1 MEERETLPQGQAQAN
16 LAKYEHFFKIGNFI
30 SFFQKFK
37 KIPFFGLSWF
47 RSVVLVFY
55 SELLHISQDSSE
67 SILLFVCCRCE
78 DDWMCFVYHE
88 NDRRWVTWGL
98 QSELNLIQPDGHY
111 MGVNCTPSTTP
122 APAPPPATTP
132 TMVAACANL
141 VRSCGIDSKQACDI
155 VMSTSSADS
164 SLSWVS
170 DGTTN
175 SSMQCVA
182 TTVSNDPWLRVD
194 LGRLARIDAVK
205 VYGASGNP
213 MSSFDIR
220 VSTTPLY
227 SVEEPVCATG
237 LSTATSDDSVEAVCP
252 SNLLGR
258 YVFIAVPGAG
268 KKLTVC
274 ELEVSGDAPLNVYE
288 WLVTGQPSFVFTI
301 SDYANNVLL
310 KLDAF
315 CEGDLQVCGYK
326 SPVTVTAN
334 ARVNGVWG
342 TGDVVNSKLESELCP
357 PPSGGSSKCIMQFKV
372 TAGDRGFDITWIS
385 EGVETSFAFPH
396 RVGTGIRDLKMF
408 FVEAL
413 LIPNNPSPT
422 LISTEVAGGGGAAN
436 CAPTEAVLPEGTKI
450 YGGGS
455 VEDGAFKLA
464 ASTADNPSYTNTRVS
479 FMTGMT
485 GGVGEGGGGGGGG
498 GDSGDYTYSSVV
510 RFGSA
515 SSTSKYAFWGH
526 CGPNYFVFSNPPKL
540 EGCEFGNV
548 NLGSFSAAYGSNF
561 RFSAARRNGKLFILI
576 NGEVVLRD
584 FAMAWTVTGMG
595 WGFSDTTITIVSMAA
610 ECNDPNI
617 LIPLPPASSCLQSDF
632 ICAGNLSSAV
642 SVVDERSEPKGGAN
656 VCGASYSFG
665 GFTSWSSNSYQ
676 VASADVGVRVAFPSR
691 VESGEDFAIE
701 SIVLFEEGLTQDKL
715 PWGVAFQFYFGSEV
729 KAPYFGQ
736 DLFGFEWNYTWT
748 NGPVIGSSTL
758 AETANRYERYTSAP
772 GMFLRTNSWYK
783 VTFLRTGGELTVL
796 LDGQWVLMQ
805 TVMYSGIV
813 NGVGWRSGRTTMR
826 VRQLRRVAGLM
837 LTHSWPS

>member
-1 MEERETLPQGQAQAN
+1 M
-16 LAKYEHFFKIGNFI
+16 
-30 SFFQKFK
+30 
-37 KIPFFGLSWF
+37 
-47 RSVVLVFY
+47 
-55 SELLHISQDSSE
+55 SE

-88 NDRRWVTWGL
+88 NHRRWVTWGL

-111 MGVNCTPSTTP
+111 MGVNCNLSTSTPSTTP
-122 APAPPPATTP
+122 APAPAPPATTP
-132 TMVAACANL
+132 TMVVAASCSNL
-141 VRSCGIDSKQACDI
+141 VKSCGIDSKQACEI

-170 DGTTN
+170 DGKTN
-175 SSMQCVA
+175 SSMECVA
-182 TTVSNDPWLRVD
+182 STVSNDPWLRVD

-205 VYGASGNP
+205 VYGASGDSMP
-213 MSSFDIR
+213 SFDIR
-220 VSTTPLY
+220 VSTTPSY
-227 SVEEPVCATG
+227 SVEAPECATG
-237 LSTATSDDSVEAVCP
+237 LSTATSDYSVEAVCP

-268 KKLTVC
+268 KNLTVC
-274 ELEVSGDAPLNVYE
+274 ELDVSGDAPLNVYE
-288 WLVTGQPSFVFTI
+288 WLITGQPSFSFTI

-315 CEGDLQVCGYK
+315 CEADILVCGYK
-326 SPVTVTAN
+326 APVRVTAN
-334 ARVNGVWG
+334 AKANGIWG

-357 PPSGGSSKCIMQFKV
+357 PPSGGSSKCILQFNV
-372 TAGDRGFDITWIS
+372 TADDSGFDITWIS
-385 EGVETSFAFPH
+385 EGVKKSFSFPH
-396 RVGTGIRDLKMF
+396 RVGTGVRDLKMF
-408 FVEAL
+408 FVEAVD
-413 LIPNNPSPT
+413 IPNNPSPT
-422 LISTEVAGGGGAAN
+422 QISTEVAGGGRGN
-436 CAPTEAVLPEGTKI
+436 CAPTEVTTVLPEGTKI

-464 ASTADNPSYTNTRVS
+464 VSKADKPSYTNTRVS
-479 FMTGMT
+479 FKTGMT
-485 GGVGEGGGGGGGG
+485 GGGGGGGS
-498 GDSGDYTYSSVV
+498 DSGDYTYSSVV

-515 SSTSKYAFWGH
+515 SSTSKYAFWGQ

-548 NLGSFSAAYGSNF
+548 HLGSFSAAYGSNF
-561 RFSAARRNGKLFILI
+561 RFSAARRNGKLSILI
-576 NGEVVLRD
+576 NGELVLRE
-584 FAMAWTVTGMG
+584 FSMAWTVTGMG
-595 WGFSDTTITIVSMAA
+595 WGFSNTTITIVSMAA

-642 SVVDERSEPKGGAN
+642 SVVDERSEPKGAAKI
-656 VCGASYSFG
+656 CGASYSFG
-665 GFTSWSSNSYQ
+665 GFTSWTSNSLQ
-676 VASADVGVRVAFPSR
+676 VASADVGVRVAFPTP
-691 VESGEDFAIE
+691 VASGEDFAID
-701 SIVLFEEGLTQDKL
+701 SIVLFEEGLTPDKL
-715 PWGVAFQFYFGSEV
+715 PWGVAFQFYFGNET

-736 DLFGFEWNYTWT
+736 DMFGFERNYTWT

-772 GMFLRTNSWYK
+772 GMLLTTNRWYK

-805 TVMYSGIV
+805 KVMYPSGIV
-813 NGVGWRSGRTTMR
+813 NGVGWRSGRTTLR
-826 VRQLRRVAGLM
+826 LRQLRRVAGLM
-837 LTHSWPS
+837 LI